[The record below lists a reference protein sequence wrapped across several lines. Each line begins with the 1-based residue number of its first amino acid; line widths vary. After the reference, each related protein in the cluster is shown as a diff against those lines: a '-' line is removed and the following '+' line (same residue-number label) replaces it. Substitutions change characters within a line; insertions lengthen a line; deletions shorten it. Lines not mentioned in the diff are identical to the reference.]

1 MDLASNSTKSMEYLK
16 GYSAKAGF
24 VLTRKVG
31 WKLLTFAT
39 HYTTYRIVLFFTVHH
54 LRPSSS
60 SRATHLL
67 PRDGPPVAPLLEQAG
82 DAVEDGVRV
91 SSISSPLRPKGHNGL
106 DPAPWSGAP
115 N

>member
-1 MDLASNSTKSMEYLK
+1 MDLAPNSTKSMEYLK

-82 DAVEDGVRV
+82 DAVEDGVR
-91 SSISSPLRPKGHNGL
+91 PGGLRLLQRGRG
-106 DPAPWSGAP
+106 
-115 N
+115 